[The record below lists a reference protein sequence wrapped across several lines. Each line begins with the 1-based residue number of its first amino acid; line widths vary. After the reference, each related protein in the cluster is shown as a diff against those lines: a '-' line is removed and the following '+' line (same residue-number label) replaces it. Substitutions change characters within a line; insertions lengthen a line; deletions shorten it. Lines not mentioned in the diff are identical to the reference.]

1 MELLI
6 VRKGPERVTRV
17 GQWDLEGL
25 SSRAAAAPKTEPAGV
40 GYDGTAEQVFP
51 KNSRLDVLRTR
62 EALFR
67 NLESAGWFTQHPEV
81 ESGARL
87 SRRRDSC
94 RNDDYLRVLR

>member
-40 GYDGTAEQVFP
+40 GYGGTAEQGFP
-51 KNSRLDVLRTR
+51 KNSRLDVLGTR
-62 EALFR
+62 VTLFR
-67 NLESAGWFTQHPEV
+67 NLETAGWFTQHPEV
-81 ESGARL
+81 NPAPASAGAGYGF
-87 SRRRDSC
+87 